1 MLTLL
6 MRGELSSYKFLYF
19 TITAALDNE
28 EDPSL
33 KKKKKG
39 IHLKE
44 KEKKYY
50 RSYVDSV

>member
-1 MLTLL
+1 

-28 EDPSL
+28 EDPS
-33 KKKKKG
+33 KKKKG

>member
-28 EDPSL
+28 EDPS

-44 KEKKYY
+44 KEKYY